1 MKVAKATFLTS
12 ATKPSEYPAVG
23 PPEIA
28 LAGRSNVGKSS
39 AINTLTLRKGLAV
52 TSRTP
57 GRTRLLNF
65 FDIEL
70 LSASGKTKYP
80 LRFVDLPGYGFA
92 NVPKKERLD
101 WRDRV
106 EKYLNERDTLRAVIH
121 LVDVRHD
128 ASVLDI
134 EMSEWLRDIG
144 RHELLVFTK
153 ADKLSRNQRMTQ
165 ARNLEK
171 AMGIPVGE
179 GLLFSAHDGTGRED
193 VWKAI
198 DALTKD

>member
-1 MKVAKATFLTS
+1 MKVAKAEFLTS

-65 FDIEL
+65 FDLEL
-70 LSASGKTKYP
+70 LSASGKTRFP
-80 LRFVDLPGYGFA
+80 VRFVDLPGYGFA
-92 NVPKKERLD
+92 NVPKKERLE

-106 EKYLNERDTLRAVIH
+106 ETYLNGRDTLKAVIH

-128 ASVLDI
+128 ASPLDI

-165 ARNLEK
+165 ARILEK
-171 AMGIPVGE
+171 AMGIPVGQ
-179 GLLFSAHDGTGRED
+179 GLLFSAHDSTGRDE

-198 DALTKD
+198 DALIR